1 MLGFLSF
8 LIAVV
13 SAFLV
18 VLILVQRGKGGGL
31 AGAFGGAGGQSAFG
45 TKAGDMFT
53 KATAVTAL
61 IWILLCAGTTWY
73 MSHSSNNDLIGDD
86 MGGQIASEEGDAGIG
101 AAAVGEGDTDG
112 ADAAEGE
119 AAGDTSADDASSDAA
134 PAGETPSDAAAD
146 GDSDAAADPPAE
158 EGN

>member
-13 SAFLV
+13 SAFLI

-53 KATAVTAL
+53 KITAVTAC
-61 IWILLCAGTTWY
+61 IWIVLCAGTTWY
-73 MSHSSNNDLIGDD
+73 MGHSNNNDLIGDD
-86 MGGQIASEEGDAGIG
+86 LGGQAVVEEGEAGIN
-101 AAAVGEGDTDG
+101 AV
-112 ADAAEGE
+112 ADE
-119 AAGDTSADDASSDAA
+119 AAGDVGEGANGGDAA
-134 PAGETPSDAAAD
+134 PAGDAPSDTTTDGAASAAD
-146 GDSDAAADPPAE
+146 DPPAADPPAE
-158 EGN
+158 EGS